1 MSSATTWNS
10 GLSRVSRRPKCLT
23 LPDTTI
29 SAPTNSRRSM
39 KRRPNQVASMLPV
52 SSSSR
57 AIVRWV
63 RPRKPGSTR
72 TSPTRRLGRDHR
84 PVRHPA
90 EVAELPHL
98 AQVVVAPRQV
108 EQQVADRVEVEL
120 DPGPPERR
128 PGGQPGSRQ
137 WGRQQLDR
145 VGRDG
150 CDARCLGHPI
160 RRRSGT
166 GRTAARRGGPRP
178 RRRSMPPRSG
188 APSPPPRPGRRH
200 RRRTA

>member
-72 TSPTRRLGRDHR
+72 TSPT
-84 PVRHPA
+84 VAWA
-90 EVAELPHL
+90 ETTVPSPTQPRSPDLAHL
-98 AQVVVAPRQV
+98 AQVVVAPWQV

-137 WGRQQLDR
+137 RGRQQLDR

-188 APSPPPRPGRRH
+188 EPSPPLRPGRRH